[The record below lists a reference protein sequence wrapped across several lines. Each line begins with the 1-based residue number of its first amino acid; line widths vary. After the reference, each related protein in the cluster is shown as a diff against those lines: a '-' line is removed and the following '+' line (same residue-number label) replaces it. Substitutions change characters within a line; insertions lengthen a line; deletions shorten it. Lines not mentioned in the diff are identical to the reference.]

1 MMQYAVT
8 GQPAAP
14 MPDRISAWAL
24 YDVFSVKYGEQI
36 FLAAVSDAQWITF
49 CDALGYADLQAD
61 PQLATNND
69 RVRARPTLLPTLRQR
84 LAAHSTAELTA
95 IFERNGLLFAPILR
109 PEQLFDDP
117 HLNAAGGLADIT
129 LPDGER
135 AGQTARTTL
144 FPLRMD
150 GPAAGHAPAAPGAGP
165 AHRRTHG
172 GLGYTGVQVLALQ
185 AQGGG
190 WPDSSSCTTAHND
203 TRLTMAVLFALI
215 RGVLMRLSGTGKKR
229 SASERWGKAG
239 GVAGA

>member
-1 MMQYAVT
+1 MSSRLTATTRAVCWARARAVDSALFESHVFLVGQHMMQYAVT

-24 YDVFSVKYGEQI
+24 YDVISVKDGEQI

-49 CDALGYADLQAD
+49 CDALGYADLQAA

-135 AGQTARTTL
+135 AGQTARSTL

-150 GPAAGHAPAAPGAGP
+150 GQRLGMRLQPPVLGQHTAERMEGWVIPASRCWPC
-165 AHRRTHG
+165 RRKGGG
-172 GLGYTGVQVLALQ
+172 GLISHRARR
-185 AQGGG
+185 
-190 WPDSSSCTTAHND
+190 P
-203 TRLTMAVLFALI
+203 TMTP
-215 RGVLMRLSGTGKKR
+215 G
-229 SASERWGKAG
+229 
-239 GVAGA
+239 